1 MAARRRKRRGATT
14 LGGWGHA
21 HQRRRAAIAPIVN
34 AGRAT
39 CARCNETIHA
49 GEEWR
54 LDHNDARDGY
64 LGVSHP
70 TCNLR
75 DGAKKTNGRRGP
87 DLFIEQPYRWSQ
99 RWHDDPPGTIVF
111 GHERVIYLGNG
122 EWQPLDGTPN

>member
-64 LGVSHP
+64 LGVSRTP
-70 TCNLR
+70 PATFATEPR
-75 DGAKKTNGRRGP
+75 RQTVDRGA

-99 RWHDDPPGTIVF
+99 RWHDDGTIVF